1 MSDFIVRAKLIISG
15 DSYNPFEEAESLPG
29 FEKKWYKGDL
39 IHPDRPRK
47 YTDTGFSFILLD
59 ETSNPDWVEDLVLHL
74 RKFVPPL
81 QNLVDLSSLPVPLVS
96 IYVDTDGERFPPLYL
111 SRDLMEL
118 VQALGAE
125 VDIDVIATLD

>member
-15 DSYNPFEEAESLPG
+15 VNYNPFQEAESLPG
-29 FEKKWYKGDL
+29 FEKKWCKGDL
-39 IHPDRPRK
+39 IHPDRSRK
-47 YTDTGFSFILLD
+47 HTDTGFSFILLD
-59 ETSNPDWVEDLVLHL
+59 EISSPDWVEDLVLSL
-74 RKFVPPL
+74 RKFVPSL
-81 QNLVDLSSLPVPLVS
+81 QKLVDLSSLPVPVVS

-118 VQALGAE
+118 VQVLGAE